1 MDYSRLAK
9 VLSSNGC
16 SLTRARE
23 QVFGALVDKE
33 GLTMNELIDELSGKV
48 DRVSVYRNVT
58 LFEKLGILQRIS
70 NGFKY
75 KVELSDNFSSHHH
88 HLSCSQCGR
97 VINIK
102 ADQLEGAIKQLG
114 KDHGFVISGHQVE
127 IRGSCAQCVHEQDK
141 EVG

>member
-9 VLSSNGC
+9 VLSSNGF
-16 SLTRARE
+16 SLTQARKR
-23 QVFGALVDKE
+23 VFGALVDQE
-33 GLTMNELIDELSGKV
+33 GISMNELICELSGTV

-75 KVELSDNFSSHHH
+75 KVELSDSFSSHHH
-88 HLSCSQCGR
+88 HLSCSQCGQI
-97 VINIK
+97 INIK

-127 IRGSCAQCVHEQDK
+127 IHGSCAQCALKGK